1 MSLIENYL
9 FMFIASTIMGIIVYV
24 LIPAEGRIRPIK
36 LALSIILLFL
46 GTIISYYI
54 PYIALRILFLSIILS
69 ILIKVFYSFTLVRS
83 IVLSITSYFLYV
95 LGDIFS
101 SFIVINGFG
110 FDYSVV
116 KQNFV
121 LSLSTHG
128 IILAISVFFAI
139 IIFLMRK
146 HRNNLGKLIKL
157 PIKRINFTTIFFIYF
172 IITIVLISILGGIL
186 GELHISIVIQGENQ
200 WVILIAC
207 AIIIYFIISLIII
220 YFYDIVLKEK
230 FKNDEKEKQYK
241 QLLVYT
247 EVIEGLIKNLRICQH
262 NYINTLA
269 SIKGF
274 VEQKNIESLEKYLNE
289 EVFKDTNTI
298 ITGKDVFSPLQK
310 ISNPGIKG
318 LVTTKINNAMNNNI
332 QFSVEVTENMDF
344 SAYQVETIDIC
355 KIIGIL
361 LDNAIEAAMESEKKN
376 ISLLITKNEKDT
388 SFVITNTFKNP
399 PDINKMF
406 NYGYSTK
413 GKNRGIGLSIVKDIL
428 NTKYSNLLLNTIV
441 EEDTFIAELIMCKP

>member
-54 PYIALRILFLSIILS
+54 PHIVLRILFLSIILS

-101 SFIVINGFG
+101 SLIVINGFG

-116 KQNFV
+116 KQSFV

-139 IIFLMRK
+139 IISLIRK
-146 HRNNLGKLIKL
+146 HRNNLGKLIKF
-157 PIKRINFTTIFFIYF
+157 PIKRINFTTVFFIYL
-172 IITIVLISILGGIL
+172 IITIVLISILG
-186 GELHISIVIQGENQ
+186 ELHISIVMRGENQ
-200 WVILIAC
+200 WVILITC

-247 EVIEGLIKNLRICQH
+247 EVIEGLIKNLRTYQH
-262 NYINTLA
+262 NYTNTLA

-318 LVTTKINNAMNNNI
+318 LVATKINNAMNNNI
-332 QFSVEVTENMDF
+332 QFSVEVTENIDF

-376 ISLLITKNEKDT
+376 ISLLITKNKKET

-413 GKNRGIGLSIVKDIL
+413 GKNRGVGLAIVKDLL

-441 EEDTFIAELIMCKP
+441 EDDTFIAELIICKP

>member
-54 PYIALRILFLSIILS
+54 PHIALRILFLSIILS

-83 IVLSITSYFLYV
+83 IVLSITSYFLYA

-101 SFIVINGFG
+101 SLIVINGFG

-116 KQNFV
+116 KQSFV

-128 IILAISVFFAI
+128 IILAISVFFAMI
-139 IIFLMRK
+139 ISLMRK
-146 HRNNLGKLIKL
+146 HRNNLGKLIKF
-157 PIKRINFTTIFFIYF
+157 PIKRINFTTVFFIYL
-172 IITIVLISILGGIL
+172 IITIVLISILG
-186 GELHISIVIQGENQ
+186 ELHISIVMRGEHQ

-207 AIIIYFIISLIII
+207 TIIIYFIISLIII
-220 YFYDIVLKEK
+220 YFYNIVLKEK
-230 FKNDEKEKQYK
+230 FENDEKEKQYK

-247 EVIEGLIKNLRICQH
+247 EVIEGLIKNLRTYQH
-262 NYINTLA
+262 NYTNTLA

-318 LVTTKINNAMNNNI
+318 LVATKINNAMNNNI

-376 ISLLITKNEKDT
+376 ISLLITKNKKET

>member
-54 PYIALRILFLSIILS
+54 PHIVLRILFLSIILS
-69 ILIKVFYSFTLVRS
+69 ILIKVFYSFTLVSS
-83 IVLSITSYFLYV
+83 IVLSITSYFLYA

-101 SFIVINGFG
+101 SLIVINGFG

-116 KQNFV
+116 KQSFV

-139 IIFLMRK
+139 IISLMRK
-146 HRNNLGKLIKL
+146 HRNNLGKLIKF
-157 PIKRINFTTIFFIYF
+157 PIKRINFTTVFFIYL
-172 IITIVLISILGGIL
+172 IITIVLISILG
-186 GELHISIVIQGENQ
+186 ELHISIVMRGENQ

-247 EVIEGLIKNLRICQH
+247 EVIEGLIKNLRTYQH
-262 NYINTLA
+262 NYTNTLA

-318 LVTTKINNAMNNNI
+318 LVATKINNAMNNNI

-376 ISLLITKNEKDT
+376 ISLLITKNKKET

>member
-1 MSLIENYL
+1 
-9 FMFIASTIMGIIVYV
+9 MFIASTIMGIIVYV

-54 PYIALRILFLSIILS
+54 PHIVLRILFLSIILS
-69 ILIKVFYSFTLVRS
+69 ILIKVFYSFTLVSS
-83 IVLSITSYFLYV
+83 IVLSITSYFLYA

-101 SFIVINGFG
+101 SLIVINGFG

-116 KQNFV
+116 KQSFV

-139 IIFLMRK
+139 IISLMRK
-146 HRNNLGKLIKL
+146 HRNNLGKLIKF
-157 PIKRINFTTIFFIYF
+157 PIKRINFTTVFFIYL
-172 IITIVLISILGGIL
+172 IITIVLISILG
-186 GELHISIVIQGENQ
+186 ELHISIVMRGENQ

-247 EVIEGLIKNLRICQH
+247 EVIEGLIKNLRTYQH
-262 NYINTLA
+262 NYTNTLA

-318 LVTTKINNAMNNNI
+318 LVATKINNAMNNNI

-376 ISLLITKNEKDT
+376 ISLLITKNKKET

>member
-54 PYIALRILFLSIILS
+54 PHIVLRILFLSIILS

-83 IVLSITSYFLYV
+83 IVLSITSYFLYA

-101 SFIVINGFG
+101 SLIVINGFG

-116 KQNFV
+116 KQSFV

-139 IIFLMRK
+139 IISLMRK
-146 HRNNLGKLIKL
+146 HRNNLGKLIKF
-157 PIKRINFTTIFFIYF
+157 PIKRINFTTVFFIYL
-172 IITIVLISILGGIL
+172 IITIVLISILG
-186 GELHISIVIQGENQ
+186 ELHISIVMRGENQ

-247 EVIEGLIKNLRICQH
+247 EVIEGLIKNLRTYQH
-262 NYINTLA
+262 NYTNTLA

-318 LVTTKINNAMNNNI
+318 LVATKINNAMNNNI

-376 ISLLITKNEKDT
+376 ISLLITKNKKET

>member
-36 LALSIILLFL
+36 LALSIILSFL

-54 PYIALRILFLSIILS
+54 PHIALRILFLSIILS

-83 IVLSITSYFLYV
+83 IVLSITSYFLYA

-101 SFIVINGFG
+101 SLIVINGFG

-116 KQNFV
+116 KQSFV

-128 IILAISVFFAI
+128 IILTISVFFAMI
-139 IIFLMRK
+139 ISLMRK
-146 HRNNLGKLIKL
+146 HRNNLGKLIKF
-157 PIKRINFTTIFFIYF
+157 PIKRINFTTVFFIYL
-172 IITIVLISILGGIL
+172 IITIVLISILG
-186 GELHISIVIQGENQ
+186 ELHISIVMRGEHQ

-207 AIIIYFIISLIII
+207 TIIIYFIISLIII
-220 YFYDIVLKEK
+220 YFYNIVLKEK
-230 FKNDEKEKQYK
+230 FENDEKEKQYK

-247 EVIEGLIKNLRICQH
+247 EVIEGLIKNLRTYQH
-262 NYINTLA
+262 NYTNTLA

-298 ITGKDVFSPLQK
+298 ITGKDVFGPLQK

-318 LVTTKINNAMNNNI
+318 LVATKINNAMNNNI

-361 LDNAIEAAMESEKKN
+361 LDNAIEAAMESEKKS
-376 ISLLITKNEKDT
+376 ISLLITKNKKET